1 MPDASLVGPAC
12 ADAPAIGAGPQAH
25 PRRARPSQAPLP
37 ALVRVLGAATR
48 VYSRQRGTRR
58 RMASFR
64 MTNAGAG
71 GWTVD
76 GVVDIAEAAEFGAA
90 VQAALATAAA
100 NGGGVLRLRF
110 DELDLIDAAG
120 LAALVDAVKQTPGS
134 TVRIEGANAEVRRLW
149 RLSGYPA
156 ADLPV
161 EMSP

>member
-1 MPDASLVGPAC
+1 
-12 ADAPAIGAGPQAH
+12 
-25 PRRARPSQAPLP
+25 
-37 ALVRVLGAATR
+37 
-48 VYSRQRGTRR
+48 
-58 RMASFR
+58 

-100 NGGGVLRLRF
+100 NGSGGVLRLRF